1 VVKKKMKYDIFI
13 SYRREGGYDVAK
25 HLYDLLTRD
34 GYKVSFDMD
43 TLRNGDFDT
52 QLLTRVEQCKD
63 FILIV
68 DEHAFDRT
76 IDPTFD
82 PNNDWLRQELI
93 HALKYNKNIIP
104 VFLPPITGFPPGL
117 PDDVVKVTLKNG
129 PKYDRYYFNDF
140 YSKLKSTFLQTKK
153 PRKIGLLTTLLIIF
167 SILLGTVLMNINK
180 DKPSIEDI
188 TKEISMADSLMQLN
202 YIQQLLD
209 KNEQY
214 YDLIDF
220 ENLNVARNMFV
231 SLMSKNVNAEQIAEF
246 ARKIDLIDSAFVSTR
261 DYYISLSE
269 WYLENYLDSMSYDCN
284 QRVDFLNEYINK
296 F

>member
-1 VVKKKMKYDIFI
+1 MKYDIFI

-43 TLRNGDFDT
+43 TLRNGDFDS

-104 VFLPPITGFPPGL
+104 VFLPPITGFPSGL
-117 PDDVVKVTLKNG
+117 PDDVAKVTLKNG

-140 YSKLKSTFLQTKK
+140 YNKLKSTFLQTKK
-153 PRKIGLLTTLLIIF
+153 PRKMGLITTLLIIL
-167 SILLGTVLMNINK
+167 SIVLGTVFMNMNK
-180 DKPSIEDI
+180 ERPSNEDI
-188 TKEISMADSLMQLN
+188 AKEISVADSLMQLN
-202 YIQQLLD
+202 SIQQILD

-214 YDLIDF
+214 YDLIDI
-220 ENLNVARNMFV
+220 ENLSAARNMFV
-231 SLMSKNVNAEQIAEF
+231 NLMSKNVNSKQMLEF
-246 ARKIDLIDSAFVSTR
+246 ERKIELIDSAFVSTR

-269 WYLENYLDSMSYDCN
+269 WYLENYLDSMSYECK
-284 QRVDFLNEYINK
+284 QKVEILNGYINR

>member
-1 VVKKKMKYDIFI
+1 MKYDIFI

-104 VFLPPITGFPPGL
+104 VFLPPITGFPSGL

-153 PRKIGLLTTLLIIF
+153 PRKIGLLTALLIIF

-202 YIQQLLD
+202 NIQQLLD

-231 SLMSKNVNAEQIAEF
+231 SLMSKNVNSEQIAEF
-246 ARKIDLIDSAFVSTR
+246 ARKIDLIDSVFVSTR

-284 QRVDFLNEYINK
+284 QKVDFLNEYINK